1 MTGVWKERLPTEL
14 MMSGGDSSYVVMD
27 ERGHRHDA
35 PAPGEIRIADGR
47 ALVAGP
53 SLPRYAWHEVAV
65 DEFFTDEALTQ
76 RFTGVLRPAEGQA
89 VATDGTRYG
98 SLHGLAAENGAPLT
112 MNAFGR
118 GLPGQWGKYIV
129 VVSVLLF
136 AISTAISWCYYGDR
150 CANYLFGPRAIQ
162 PYRLI
167 YVLMHFFGSV
177 VSLSVV
183 WEMGDIAL
191 GLVIVPNLIALVLL
205 SGQVKQ
211 MTDSYFERK
220 PWLESAAVHRKLES
234 QGHRK

>member
-1 MTGVWKERLPTEL
+1 
-14 MMSGGDSSYVVMD
+14 MMKGGDSSYVVMD

-35 PAPGEIRIADGR
+35 TAPAEIVITDGR
-47 ALVAGP
+47 APAAGP
-53 SLPRYAWHEVAV
+53 DTPLYAWHEVAV
-65 DEFFTDEALTQ
+65 DEFFTDPARTQ

-89 VATDGTRYG
+89 VATDGTRYT

-112 MNAFGR
+112 MNAFSH
-118 GLPGQWGKYIV
+118 GLPGQWGKYV
-129 VVSVLLF
+129 VVISVLLF

-162 PYRLI
+162 PYRVA

-220 PWLESAAVHRKLES
+220 PWLENAAVHKQLERNK
-234 QGHRK
+234 HRK